1 MGYPDST
8 KKFGASQ
15 SVLLARTAIDAERPL
30 AYDFAVAI
38 RHFELFFGESGMK
51 RFVSM
56 IVWTGLAL
64 LGAGAFGKIAL
75 ERGERLNAIWFVV
88 AAICTYLVAYRFY
101 SAFIAAKLLA
111 LDNTRATP
119 AEMHDDGRDFVP
131 TNKWVLFGHHFAAI
145 AGPGPLVGPTLAAQF
160 GYLPGTLWLIAGAV
174 LAGCVQD
181 FVILFCSIRRDGK
194 SLGQMAREEVSER
207 GGFIA
212 QLAVLAIMVILLAV
226 VALVVV
232 NALKS
237 SPWATFTLAMTI
249 PIALLLGVYLRFV
262 RPGRVLEASIM
273 GVVLVV
279 FAVVAGQW
287 VADSPSWAHV
297 FTLSGIAL
305 TFAIIFYGFAASA
318 LPVWLLLAPRDYL
331 SAFIKAG
338 AIFCLA
344 GGILFVRPQVLMPPL
359 TRFVD
364 GTGPVFAGKIFP
376 FCFITIACGAISG
389 FHSLISSGTTPKM
402 ILREGHARL
411 IGYGAML
418 LESFVGV
425 MAMVAACAMTPGVY
439 FAINSPPSVVGATG
453 DAAAATISG
462 WGFPLQAQ
470 TMTDLAHSVG
480 EITLWNRAGG
490 APSLAVGMAQ
500 IFSNTIGGARLMSI
514 WYHFAIMFEAL
525 FILTVLD
532 AGTRVGR
539 FMVQELGSR
548 VWKPFGRRGWMPGI
562 LLSSAVIVGM
572 WGYFLYQG
580 VIDPLGGINSLWPLF
595 GISNQL
601 LAAVALVVAT
611 TILLKMGHLRWI
623 WVTVLPMA
631 WLVIIT
637 MTASYQKIFAAN
649 PRLGFLAAANAM
661 AAQIAA
667 GKIPAGKVAETHRLI
682 FNQRLDAAVT
692 AVLAL
697 MILVLLVEALVQWY
711 SILSRRSEPVLHE
724 SPYVATQWAEGFSG
738 AAHGEAQGDD

>member
-1 MGYPDST
+1 
-8 KKFGASQ
+8 
-15 SVLLARTAIDAERPL
+15 
-30 AYDFAVAI
+30 
-38 RHFELFFGESGMK
+38 MK
-51 RFVSM
+51 RILQ
-56 IVWTGLAL
+56 IVIWASLA
-64 LGAGAFGKIAL
+64 
-75 ERGERLNAIWFVV
+75 VV
-88 AAICTYLVAYRFY
+88 AATALATIALHRGEPISATWFVLAAVCSYLVAYRLY
-101 SAFIAAKLLA
+101 SAFIAAKLLV

-119 AEMHDDGRDFVP
+119 SERRDDGRDFVP

-160 GYLPGTLWLIAGAV
+160 GYLPGTLWLIAGAAF
-174 LAGCVQD
+174 AGCVQD

-194 SLGQMAREEVSER
+194 TLGEMARVEVSRR

-212 QLAVLAIMVILLAV
+212 QLAVLSIMVILLGV
-226 VALVVV
+226 VALVIV

-237 SPWATFTLAMTI
+237 SPWATFTLSATI
-249 PIALLLGVYLRFV
+249 PVALLLGVYLRYL
-262 RPGRVLEASIM
+262 RPGRVLEASLM
-273 GVVLVV
+273 GVVLVL

-287 VADSPSWAHV
+287 VADSAWWSRV
-297 FTLSGIAL
+297 FTLSGLAL
-305 TFAIIFYGFAASA
+305 TIAIIVYGFAASA

-338 AIFCLA
+338 AIFSLA
-344 GGILFVRPQVLMPPL
+344 AGILFVRPHILMPPL

-364 GTGPVFAGKIFP
+364 GNGPVFAGRIFP

-402 ILREGHARL
+402 IQRESHARF

-439 FAINSPPSVVGATG
+439 FAINSPAQIVGAAPE
-453 DAAAATISG
+453 AAAQTISN
-462 WGFPLQAQ
+462 WGYPLSAA
-470 TMTDLAHSVG
+470 TMAGLAHSVG
-480 EITLWNRAGG
+480 EQTLWNRAGG

-500 IFSNTIGGARLMSI
+500 IFSTTVGGERLLSI

-539 FMVQELGSR
+539 FMIQELLGR
-548 VWKPFGRRGWMPGI
+548 VWKPIGRLNWYPAI
-562 LLSSAVIVGM
+562 LLSSAMIVGA

-580 VIDPLGGINSLWPLF
+580 VVDPLGGINSLWPLF

-611 TILLKMGHLRWI
+611 TILLKMGRLKWI
-623 WVTVLPMA
+623 SVTLLPMA
-631 WLVIIT
+631 WLVVIT
-637 MTASYQKIFAAN
+637 MTASYQKIFSAN
-649 PRLGFLAAANAM
+649 PRIGFLSFADAL

-667 GKIPAGKVAETHRLI
+667 GQIPAAKIAETQRVI
-682 FNQRLDAAVT
+682 FNQRLDAVVT
-692 AVLAL
+692 GVLAV
-697 MILVLLVEALVQWY
+697 MILVLLGEAIVQWHA
-711 SILSRRSEPVLHE
+711 ILSRGKEPVLHE
-724 SPYVATQWAEGFSG
+724 TPYVATQWAEG
-738 AAHGEAQGDD
+738 D

>member
-1 MGYPDST
+1 MN
-8 KKFGASQ
+8 K
-15 SVLLARTAIDAERPL
+15 PL
-30 AYDFAVAI
+30 Q
-38 RHFELFFGESGMK
+38 G
-51 RFVSM
+51 
-56 IVWTGLAL
+56 IVWTLVSL
-64 LGAGAFGKIAL
+64 LGAAGLAKIAL
-75 ERGERLNAIWFVV
+75 QRGESLSAIWFVL
-88 AAICTYLVAYRFY
+88 AAVCVYLVAYRLY
-101 SAFIAAKLLA
+101 SAFVAAKLLA
-111 LDNTRATP
+111 LDDSRATP
-119 AEMHDDGRDFVP
+119 AERHDDGRDFVP

-194 SLGQMAREEVSER
+194 SLGEMAREEVSRR

-212 QLAVLAIMVILLAV
+212 QLAVLAIMVILLGV
-226 VALVVV
+226 VALVIV

-262 RPGRVLEASIM
+262 RPGRVLEASLI
-273 GVVLVV
+273 GLALVLFV
-279 FAVVAGQW
+279 VVAGQW
-287 VADSPSWAHV
+287 VADSPSWAKA
-297 FTLSGIAL
+297 FTIGGIPLAGAL
-305 TFAIIFYGFAASA
+305 ICYAFAASA

-338 AIFCLA
+338 AIFSLA
-344 GGILFVRPQVLMPPL
+344 AGILLVRPHVEMPPL

-364 GTGPVFAGKIFP
+364 GSGPVFAGKIFP

-389 FHSLISSGTTPKM
+389 FHALISSGTTPKM
-402 ILREGHARL
+402 ILREGHSRF

-418 LESFVGV
+418 LESFVGI
-425 MAMVAACAMTPGVY
+425 MAMIAACAMPPGVY
-439 FAINSPPSVVGATG
+439 FAINSPATIVGATPE
-453 DAAAATISG
+453 AAATTISG
-462 WGFPLQAQ
+462 WGFPLAPQ
-470 TMTDLAHSVG
+470 TMSDLAHKVG
-480 EITLWNRAGG
+480 EITLLNRAGG

-500 IFSNTIGGARLMSI
+500 IFSNTIGGDRLLSI

-539 FMVQELGSR
+539 FMVQELGGR
-548 VWKPFGRRGWMPGI
+548 VWKPFGRTGWMPGI
-562 LLSSAVIVGM
+562 LLSSAIIVGM

-595 GISNQL
+595 GIANQL

-611 TILLKMGHLRWI
+611 TILLKMGRTKWI
-623 WVTVLPMA
+623 WVTMAPMT
-631 WLVIIT
+631 WIVIIT
-637 MTASYQKIFAAN
+637 MTASYQKLFDPN
-649 PRLGFLAAANAM
+649 PRIGFLSYANLLASE
-661 AAQIAA
+661 IAA
-667 GKIPAGKVAETHRLI
+667 GKIPVAKIADTQRLI

-692 AVLAL
+692 IVLAGMVAVL
-697 MILVLLVEALVQWY
+697 IIEALIQWY
-711 SILSRRSEPVLHE
+711 ALLSRRTQPTLHE
-724 SPYVATQWAEGFSG
+724 APYVATQWAPGFTG
-738 AAHGEAQGDD
+738 VAHGDD